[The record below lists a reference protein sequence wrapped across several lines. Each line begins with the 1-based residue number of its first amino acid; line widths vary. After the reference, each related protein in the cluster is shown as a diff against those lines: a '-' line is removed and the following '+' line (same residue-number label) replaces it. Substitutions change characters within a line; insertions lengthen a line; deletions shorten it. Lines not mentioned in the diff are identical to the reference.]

1 MGPSAHSEPGTASPG
16 RLASWVRQGVES
28 FAAAQRI
35 LLDLTAQQNALA
47 IGVIRE
53 RFNLP
58 RIRPVASLI
67 DMANQAITGLAGA
80 GDILL
85 DLAAGE
91 TAVAVDGVKEVLR
104 LGTVGGTVADLVR
117 HRTVTLIEMQRRLLD
132 GVAAQMKE
140 VAAAYEEGK
149 GLTGGASIGE
159 LARRAMEGFV
169 ETEKKFLDLVSEEVN
184 AATEPGRPAARKA
197 FRDRSKV
204 LTQLARDGVEKYI
217 DAQKELLEFA
227 IQQFGTTNGKSA
239 GERAEAARAAKEEVR
254 TSFAELTR
262 KSVKNFVNA
271 EKSLLEVAVKPAKR
285 TVKTGKGATKAQR
298 KTRTRKAAAA
308 KAAAGGEA

>member
-1 MGPSAHSEPGTASPG
+1 MGPSAQPGVPSPG

-47 IGVIRE
+47 IGMLRE
-53 RFNLP
+53 RVKLP
-58 RIRPVASLI
+58 QIRPMASLI
-67 DMANQAITGLAGA
+67 DVANRAITGLAGA

-91 TAVAVDGVKEVLR
+91 TTVAVDGVKEALR
-104 LGTVGGTVADLVR
+104 LGTAGGAVADVVR
-117 HRTVTLIEMQRRLLD
+117 HRALTLIEMQRRLLD
-132 GVAAQMKE
+132 GVAAQMQE
-140 VAAAYEEGK
+140 VAASYEEGK
-149 GLTGGASIGE
+149 GLTGGASLSE

-184 AATEPGRPAARKA
+184 AATAPGGARKPS
-197 FRDRSKV
+197 RDRSKV
-204 LTQLARDGVEKYI
+204 LTQLAREGVEKYI
-217 DAQKELLEFA
+217 DAQKELLELA
-227 IQQFGTTNGKSA
+227 IRQISANGKTSR
-239 GERAEAARAAKEEVR
+239 ERAEAARAAREELR

-271 EKSLLEVAVKPAKR
+271 EMSLLEMAVKPPKRPVKAAK
-285 TVKTGKGATKAQR
+285 ATKAQR
-298 KTRTRKAAAA
+298 KPRPRKAPAAKGAAAA
-308 KAAAGGEA
+308 AEA

>member
-1 MGPSAHSEPGTASPG
+1 MGASAQAQPGTPSPG

-47 IGVIRE
+47 IGVLRE
-53 RFNLP
+53 RLP
-58 RIRPVASLI
+58 RLRPVASLI
-67 DMANQAITGLAGA
+67 DMGNRAIAGLAGA

-85 DLAAGE
+85 DLAASE
-91 TAVAVDGVKEVLR
+91 TAVAADGVKEALR
-104 LGTVGGTVADLVR
+104 LGPAGSAVADIVR

-132 GVAAQMKE
+132 GVAAQMHD
-140 VAAAYEEGK
+140 VAASYEEGK

-169 ETEKKFLDLVSEEVN
+169 ETEKKFLDLVSEEVD
-184 AATEPGRPAARKA
+184 AAVEGAPARKPA
-197 FRDRSKV
+197 RDRSKV
-204 LTQLARDGVEKYI
+204 LTQLAREGVEKYI
-217 DAQKELLEFA
+217 DAQKELLELA
-227 IQQFGTTNGKSA
+227 IQRFGANGKGSR
-239 GERAEAARAAKEEVR
+239 ERAEAARAAKEELR

-271 EKSLLEVAVKPAKR
+271 EKSLLEVAVKPPKR
-285 TVKTGKGATKAQR
+285 TVRPAPGPKPRRKARAR
-298 KTRTRKAAAA
+298 KAPAAKQAAAA
-308 KAAAGGEA
+308 AEA

>member
-47 IGVIRE
+47 IGVLRE

-91 TAVAVDGVKEVLR
+91 TAVAADGVKEALR
-104 LGTVGGTVADLVR
+104 LGTVGGTVADVVR

-184 AATEPGRPAARKA
+184 AATEPGRPAKKPS
-197 FRDRSKV
+197 RDRSKV

-227 IQQFGTTNGKSA
+227 IQQFGATNGKSA